1 MAVTFAITTIHRSVF
16 GNKRVVTADVV
27 FTGTPTATGD
37 SLTAADFGL
46 NGIDV
51 ILMDAQTISSTST
64 PTTAAD
70 VGYQCG
76 YDYENSKL
84 VITESDG
91 DAGAHVVSN
100 DDVGDAKVR
109 ALVIGY

>member
-16 GNKRVVTADVV
+16 GNKRVVTPDV
-27 FTGTPTATGD
+27 
-37 SLTAADFGL
+37 